1 MFLGKLSNNDNEPSN
16 QTPTKITSCVA
27 STRPRANPKEIEKVI
42 RVVLRYS
49 VVRIL
54 WVVRILRFI
63 RSFSVIRAG
72 LREADHVL
80 GGTLW
85 SSGL

>member
-1 MFLGKLSNNDNEPSN
+1 M
-16 QTPTKITSCVA
+16 
-27 STRPRANPKEIEKVI
+27 I
-42 RVVLRYS
+42 RVVSCYS
-49 VVRIL
+49 VVRITEIANYFRIL
-54 WVVRILRFI
+54 WVMRILRFI
-63 RSFSVIRAG
+63 KSFSVIRAG